1 MPEKPNQFGKS
12 TLLNIAR
19 LLVFSLVVWM
29 IYRTII
35 ASQQD
40 FSEYEL
46 SFRDLS
52 FQWLSIAAISY
63 SLGLTCFACFW
74 HGTLRILGQQ
84 PSRTESLGSY
94 WLSQLGKYVPGKA
107 LVIIIRSERVCSVH
121 TKRNPAV
128 AAVFIETLGMMA
140 VGAVISGLLLAI
152 FYDRHQD
159 NYLLYLNVGL
169 AIAAG
174 IPAMPPLFRKVISIL
189 SKRKSKGSL
198 VVDIE
203 SLTLKT
209 IWPFWLLSAVGW
221 VFLGFSLHAVLYAI
235 PSEHSVSQLGWS
247 DFPIILSTV
256 ALAMV
261 AGFVSLLPG
270 GAGIREYVILTLLT
284 PIVGVALAAASAVIL
299 RLIWLFVELFFAS
312 LFFILM
318 RRNPRSALE

>member
-1 MPEKPNQFGKS
+1 
-12 TLLNIAR
+12 
-19 LLVFSLVVWM
+19 
-29 IYRTII
+29 
-35 ASQQD
+35 
-40 FSEYEL
+40 
-46 SFRDLS
+46 
-52 FQWLSIAAISY
+52 
-63 SLGLTCFACFW
+63 
-74 HGTLRILGQQ
+74 
-84 PSRTESLGSY
+84 
-94 WLSQLGKYVPGKA
+94 
-107 LVIIIRSERVCSVH
+107 
-121 TKRNPAV
+121 
-128 AAVFIETLGMMA
+128 
-140 VGAVISGLLLAI
+140 LLLAI

-174 IPAMPPLFRKVISIL
+174 IPAMPPLFRKVIRIL

-221 VFLGFSLHAVLYAI
+221 VFLGFSLYAVLYAI
-235 PSEHSVSQLGWS
+235 PSEHTVSQLGWS